1 MAKPRQRRKSRS
13 GNSNGA
19 SQNAKRN
26 MKKRLHRAPA
36 IKGPDVLRENWDK
49 KLTPRQN
56 FAKLGLLSDL
66 RLRDSGGAE
75 SLKGLPL
82 SINDSSSS
90 SRTFGAQSSSAA
102 PVVRKGMGRI
112 TRDADGNAQIVEG
125 EEEDEETPWGR
136 PLDTFGH
143 EEVQMDERMYA
154 RRAQTDDDEDGN
166 EDEDEDQR
174 STSEEVDDL
183 AGGSQEALRPLPEA
197 AQGASAKTKVVESL
211 EALAATARP
220 VPRHQS
226 MLERSWLQRLV
237 ESHGDDVESMVVD
250 KRGNPWQKTAGEIRR
265 AIKKAGGVAAIRAS
279 L

>member
-82 SINDSSSS
+82 SITGS

-112 TRDADGNAQIVEG
+112 TRDADGNAQVVED

-143 EEVQMDERMYA
+143 ETVQMDERMYVM
-154 RRAQTDDDEDGN
+154 RAPTDNEDGN
-166 EDEDEDQR
+166 EGEDEDQR

-183 AGGSQEALRPLPEA
+183 AGGSQEAMRPLPEA

-226 MLERSWLQRLV
+226 ILERSWLQRLV